1 MKQKLQ
7 DEMFE
12 AMLRNA
18 FQDHHEEETLSP
30 EEELRVMGVEPHQ
43 FSPEFERKM
52 EKLIRK
58 ARRKEWREK
67 HRKGIRQLAA
77 IVAVVFLAGGILVT
91 QVDAIRVPVMNVIIT
106 IGERCSEIGL
116 QEPEKKQVVSGKY
129 DDYLPQYI
137 LPGFC
142 IESVTEEEDLVRV
155 HYVAEDESGD
165 FYSVT
170 VAPVASSSSYDTE
183 DAEVTE
189 ILIQGYPAVLI
200 EKMRNGE
207 PYTQIV
213 WFPAGG
219 EYHLS
224 GYLLGEEAIQVLES
238 VKKFL

>member
-77 IVAVVFLAGGILVT
+77 MVAVVFLAGGILVT
-91 QVDAIRVPVMNVIIT
+91 QVDAIRVPVMSVVVT
-106 IGERCSEIGL
+106 IGERFSEIVVKDSAQRNIPSNEFYSRLPTYMPDGFWVESVDEDKNSCTVFYSDNSESYYSIDYYTSAADTAIDTENAIVL
-116 QEPEKKQVVSGKY
+116 EQEIRGQPAIIAEKNGSTIIVWYPNGHE
-129 DDYLPQYI
+129 YI
-137 LPGFC
+137 LSGT
-142 IESVTEEEDLVRV
+142 ISLEEMIR
-155 HYVAEDESGD
+155 
-165 FYSVT
+165 
-170 VAPVASSSSYDTE
+170 
-183 DAEVTE
+183 
-189 ILIQGYPAVLI
+189 I
-200 EKMRNGE
+200 
-207 PYTQIV
+207 
-213 WFPAGG
+213 
-219 EYHLS
+219 
-224 GYLLGEEAIQVLES
+224 LES
-238 VKKFL
+238 IENIF